1 MSGNTVKTDAVS
13 LAERHVS
20 RYEGS
25 QVLSAYKS
33 GILHGFL
40 LALGGFGFAL
50 AMFVAQQSI
59 LLYVGGQ

>member
-1 MSGNTVKTDAVS
+1 MSVNTVKQDVVS
-13 LAERHVS
+13 LAERHVG
-20 RYEGS
+20 RYEAQS
-25 QVLSAYKS
+25 VLSAYKS

-59 LLYVGGQ
+59 LLYVSGT